1 MIQELIFLLF
11 AGVVLGFGVL
21 AVTLKNIFH
30 AALCF
35 AVSMFGISGI
45 FIFLGSEF
53 VAVVQLLVYLGA
65 VGVLII
71 FAIMISPPDLLR
83 AETKSISKLFFC
95 LSASVALAVVLTA
108 LYLKSPLEPIAK
120 ADEGIA
126 LAKIGE
132 LLLTKYIFPF
142 EVIALVLLLAIIGSI
157 FHAWSG
163 MGDDS

>member
-1 MIQELIFLLF
+1 MIKELIFLLF
-11 AGVVLGFGVL
+11 SGVVLGFGVL

-35 AVSMFGISGI
+35 AVAMFGISGL

-53 VAVVQLLVYLGA
+53 LAVVQLLVYLGA
-65 VGVLII
+65 IGVLII

-95 LSASVALAVVLTA
+95 LSSSAALAVVVVS
-108 LYLKSPLEPIAK
+108 LYLKSNLEPVPGTGQGVSLGK
-120 ADEGIA
+120 M
-126 LAKIGE
+126 GE
-132 LLLTKYIFPF
+132 LLLTKFVFPF
-142 EVIALVLLLAIIGSI
+142 EVIALVLLLAIIGSV

-163 MGDDS
+163 TGKES